1 MSTKISETSTIM
13 GCSNPHPHGQIWAS
27 NFLPN
32 EIIIE
37 DKYQAE
43 YYQKYGT
50 QLLLDYVK
58 RELEKSERI
67 VAETEDWV
75 AVVPDRT

>member
-1 MSTKISETSTIM
+1 M

-58 RELEKSERI
+58 RELEKVNAS
-67 VAETEDWV
+67 
-75 AVVPDRT
+75 